1 MPLEL
6 RARGRLFGGLVKLLW
21 LGAIFVAGLG
31 VAAKAEQPLPNP
43 MPEAWQE
50 GVGDNPPA
58 IVCGEHAHYAVT
70 RAAGELGLGMR
81 RAVAVPSR
89 DWVMDPEALRATLT
103 QGHKEILQA
112 ISKAAREAGSAS

>member
-43 MPEAWQE
+43 MPEAWQ
-50 GVGDNPPA
+50 
-58 IVCGEHAHYAVT
+58 
-70 RAAGELGLGMR
+70 
-81 RAVAVPSR
+81 
-89 DWVMDPEALRATLT
+89 DPLFTEAFIDID
-103 QGHKEILQA
+103 EW
-112 ISKAAREAGSAS
+112 REKPVRHR